1 MEKSFI
7 KNKLEI
13 LQTILYNCL
22 LMLKRR
28 GYISNVDTV
37 YKKYMPTSIS
47 MNNFKIVDNNMT
59 NYIYINNV
67 NMNSIKK
74 GSPIDDFLSTDIN
87 MKKFLITPTINKKI
101 LSQILDKYPNSELFK
116 HTEMLEDIVSKNFIP
131 KHTLLDKKEKEK
143 LLEIYKSNN
152 LPKIFKLDMMSRYYN
167 ASEGDIFR
175 IERNSILSGKSI
187 YYRIVIP
194 GDVNKFF

>member
-1 MEKSFI
+1 
-7 KNKLEI
+7 
-13 LQTILYNCL
+13 
-22 LMLKRR
+22 
-28 GYISNVDTV
+28 
-37 YKKYMPTSIS
+37 
-47 MNNFKIVDNNMT
+47 
-59 NYIYINNV
+59 
-67 NMNSIKK
+67 
-74 GSPIDDFLSTDIN
+74 
-87 MKKFLITPTINKKI
+87 
-101 LSQILDKYPNSELFK
+101 
-116 HTEMLEDIVSKNFIP
+116 MLEDIVSKNFIP

>member
-67 NMNSIKK
+67 DMNSIKK
-74 GSPIDDFLSTDIN
+74 SSPIDDFLSTDIN

-101 LSQILDKYPNSELFK
+101 LSQILDKYPNSEIFK